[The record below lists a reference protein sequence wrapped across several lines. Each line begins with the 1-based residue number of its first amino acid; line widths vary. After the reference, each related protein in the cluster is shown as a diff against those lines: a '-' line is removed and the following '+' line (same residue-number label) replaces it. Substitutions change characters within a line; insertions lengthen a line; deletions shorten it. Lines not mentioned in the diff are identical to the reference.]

1 MVMIHMTAVV
11 AMAENRVIGDGK
23 GLIWHIPDDL
33 KRVKTLT
40 MGCPLIMGRKTWDS
54 IGRPLPGRASIVM
67 TRDADWAADGAIG
80 VATMTAAIAAARD
93 WIEATAEARPRSF
106 CLAAAKSMP
115 RGWIIAIASNE
126 PSSILPLMV
135 AEMQLFSLICQPING
150 TSKSKPKLM
159 PLAMCPPIAMN
170 AQSGVPPQSRWL
182 RHILPFFGGYST
194 MIFGLAFG
202 ALRSSVCKT
211 ASAIAR

>member
-67 TRDADWAADGAIG
+67 TRDADWAADGAIR

-93 WIEATAEARPRSF
+93 WIEATAEARPE
-106 CLAAAKSMP
+106 
-115 RGWIIAIASNE
+115 II
-126 PSSILPLMV
+126 L
-135 AEMQLFSLICQPING
+135 
-150 TSKSKPKLM
+150 
-159 PLAMCPPIAMN
+159 
-170 AQSGVPPQSRWL
+170 
-182 RHILPFFGGYST
+182 FGGGEIYAQ
-194 MIFGLAFG
+194 GLDYCHRVERTVIKIAADGGKDAAFFPNLPADQWDIEIEVAIDAAG
-202 ALRSSVCKT
+202 DVPAYRYERAFRRTT
-211 ASAIAR
+211 AKPMA

>member
-67 TRDADWAADGAIG
+67 TRDADWAADGAIR
-80 VATMTAAIAAARD
+80 VATMTAAISAARD
-93 WIEATAEARPRSF
+93 WIEATAEARPE
-106 CLAAAKSMP
+106 
-115 RGWIIAIASNE
+115 II
-126 PSSILPLMV
+126 L
-135 AEMQLFSLICQPING
+135 
-150 TSKSKPKLM
+150 
-159 PLAMCPPIAMN
+159 
-170 AQSGVPPQSRWL
+170 
-182 RHILPFFGGYST
+182 FGGGEIYAQ
-194 MIFGLAFG
+194 GLDYCHRIERTVIKIAADGGKDAAFFPDLPADQWDIKIEAEIDAAG
-202 ALRSSVCKT
+202 HVPAYRYEHAFRRV
-211 ASAIAR
+211 SAKPIV

>member
-67 TRDADWAADGAIG
+67 TRDADWAADGAIR

-93 WIEATAEARPRSF
+93 WIEATAEARPE
-106 CLAAAKSMP
+106 
-115 RGWIIAIASNE
+115 II
-126 PSSILPLMV
+126 L
-135 AEMQLFSLICQPING
+135 
-150 TSKSKPKLM
+150 
-159 PLAMCPPIAMN
+159 
-170 AQSGVPPQSRWL
+170 
-182 RHILPFFGGYST
+182 FGGGEIYAQ
-194 MIFGLAFG
+194 GLDYCHRVERTVIKIAADGDKDAAFFPDLPADQWDIKIEAEIDAAG
-202 ALRSSVCKT
+202 HVPAYRYEHAFRRV
-211 ASAIAR
+211 SAKPIV

>member
-11 AMAENRVIGDGK
+11 AMADNRVIGDGK

-67 TRDADWAADGAIG
+67 TRDADWAADGAIR

-93 WIEATAEARPRSF
+93 WIEATAEARPEIILFGGGEIYAQGLDYCHRVERTVIKIAADGGKDAAF
-106 CLAAAKSMP
+106 FPDLPADQWDIKIEAEIAAAGHVPAYRYEHAFRRVSAK
-115 RGWIIAIASNE
+115 
-126 PSSILPLMV
+126 
-135 AEMQLFSLICQPING
+135 PI
-150 TSKSKPKLM
+150 
-159 PLAMCPPIAMN
+159 
-170 AQSGVPPQSRWL
+170 V
-182 RHILPFFGGYST
+182 
-194 MIFGLAFG
+194 
-202 ALRSSVCKT
+202 
-211 ASAIAR
+211 

>member
-67 TRDADWAADGAIG
+67 TRDADWAADGAIR

-93 WIEATAEARPRSF
+93 WIEATAEARPE
-106 CLAAAKSMP
+106 
-115 RGWIIAIASNE
+115 II
-126 PSSILPLMV
+126 L
-135 AEMQLFSLICQPING
+135 
-150 TSKSKPKLM
+150 
-159 PLAMCPPIAMN
+159 
-170 AQSGVPPQSRWL
+170 
-182 RHILPFFGGYST
+182 FGGGEIYAQ
-194 MIFGLAFG
+194 GLDYCHRVERTVIKIAADGGKDAAFFPDLPADQLDIKIAAEIDAAG
-202 ALRSSVCKT
+202 HVPAYRYEHAFMRV
-211 ASAIAR
+211 SAKPIV

>member
-67 TRDADWAADGAIG
+67 TRDADWAADGAIR
-80 VATMTAAIAAARD
+80 VATMTAAIAVARD
-93 WIEATAEARPRSF
+93 WIEATAEARPE
-106 CLAAAKSMP
+106 
-115 RGWIIAIASNE
+115 II
-126 PSSILPLMV
+126 L
-135 AEMQLFSLICQPING
+135 
-150 TSKSKPKLM
+150 
-159 PLAMCPPIAMN
+159 
-170 AQSGVPPQSRWL
+170 
-182 RHILPFFGGYST
+182 FGGGEIYAQ
-194 MIFGLAFG
+194 GLDYCHRVERTVIKIAADGGKDAAFFPDLPADQWDFKIDAEIDAAG
-202 ALRSSVCKT
+202 HVPAYRYEHAFRRV
-211 ASAIAR
+211 SAKPIV

>member
-67 TRDADWAADGAIG
+67 TRDADWAADGAIR
-80 VATMTAAIAAARD
+80 VATMTSAIAAARD
-93 WIEATAEARPRSF
+93 WIEATAEARPE
-106 CLAAAKSMP
+106 
-115 RGWIIAIASNE
+115 II
-126 PSSILPLMV
+126 L
-135 AEMQLFSLICQPING
+135 
-150 TSKSKPKLM
+150 
-159 PLAMCPPIAMN
+159 
-170 AQSGVPPQSRWL
+170 
-182 RHILPFFGGYST
+182 FGGGEIYAQ
-194 MIFGLAFG
+194 GLDYCHRVERTVIKIAADGGKDAAFFPDLPADQWDIKIEAEIDAAG
-202 ALRSSVCKT
+202 HVPAYRYEHAFRRV
-211 ASAIAR
+211 SAKPIV